1 MQSLDDLIKT
11 VEKLR
16 SPEGCP
22 WDKEQTFK
30 SLVPCIIEECYELV
44 EAIES
49 DTVDAI
55 IEECG
60 DVLLQVIMIATIAK
74 ETKTFSIQTIAEH
87 VNEKMIRRHPHVFQ
101 KTTIKTSNEVL
112 EQWDSIKEKEKQTTS
127 KMDGIPHLPA
137 LIKAEKIQKKAAKS
151 GFDWE
156 NTNDAI
162 QKINEE
168 INEFKEELKQDQNNE
183 KIEEEAG
190 DLLFAIINVLR
201 KEKIN
206 PETALRKANNKFI
219 TRYKTMESLS
229 SNFETLTL
237 DEKEILWKKAKELT
251 KSK

>member
-1 MQSLDDLIKT
+1 
-11 VEKLR
+11 
-16 SPEGCP
+16 
-22 WDKEQTFK
+22 
-30 SLVPCIIEECYELV
+30 
-44 EAIES
+44 
-49 DTVDAI
+49 
-55 IEECG
+55 
-60 DVLLQVIMIATIAK
+60 
-74 ETKTFSIQTIAEH
+74 
-87 VNEKMIRRHPHVFQ
+87 
-101 KTTIKTSNEVL
+101 
-112 EQWDSIKEKEKQTTS
+112 
-127 KMDGIPHLPA
+127 MDGIPHLPA